1 MDPLDIDEV
10 LLVGGAAHTPKLA
23 SNISFL
29 FPETTN
35 IIAPSLDSKA
45 LNPSELV
52 ALGAALQASLV
63 ESFDESEIKESLQPI
78 VVNTQH
84 LTKPIGVK
92 DADGNFQPILVAET
106 AYPIKN
112 LFQ

>member
-1 MDPLDIDEV
+1 M
-10 LLVGGAAHTPKLA
+10 
-23 SNISFL
+23 
-29 FPETTN
+29 
-35 IIAPSLDSKA
+35 DSKA

-84 LTKPIGVK
+84 LSKPIGIK
-92 DADGNFQPILVAET
+92 DADGNF
-106 AYPIKN
+106 N
-112 LFQ
+112 LFWLLKQLTQSKIH